1 MVEPVQPIPL
11 IESPCIGTCTLGP
24 DDLCIGCFR
33 SADEIASWLS
43 LSAGQ
48 RSAIMQ
54 ALPERGQQLFEDA
67 PPDAG

>member
-1 MVEPVQPIPL
+1 MAEPVQPIPL

-43 LSAGQ
+43 FSAAQ
-48 RSAIMQ
+48 RRAIMQ
-54 ALPERGQQLFEDA
+54 ELPDRGQQLFDDA
-67 PPDAG
+67 PSDVG